1 MSQILTLI
9 GSKNTDLTQSQ
20 VQAVAQAVGTP
31 HAPDWLKPGHA
42 CDLVLETT
50 DPEAVLDRAR
60 NALGAAA
67 IDVVV
72 QPTGHRR
79 KKLLIADMDSTVIE
93 QECIDEL
100 ADALGLRDEISTIT
114 ERAMRGEL
122 EFAPALRERVA
133 LLKGLAETELQR
145 VYDTQITEMPG
156 GRALCATMKKHGG
169 TCALVSGGFTFFTS
183 RIAAAVGFTSHQA
196 NTLIIADGHLT
207 GEVAEPILGREA
219 KLTALKKLS
228 TELNLDPRE
237 TMAVGDG
244 ANDLAMIGE
253 AGLGVAFH
261 AKPIVG
267 KAAAAQVNHGDL
279 QALLYIQGYRVDD
292 IVTTS

>member
-9 GSKNTDLTQSQ
+9 ASKNTDLTPSQ
-20 VQAVAQAVGTP
+20 VQAVAKAVRATDE
-31 HAPDWLKPGHA
+31 PDWLKPGHA
-42 CDLVLETT
+42 CDLALKST
-50 DPEAVLDRAR
+50 DRDTIL
-60 NALGAAA
+60 AAA
-67 IDVVV
+67 RGVLGSAQIDVVV
-72 QPTGHRR
+72 QPAAHRR

-100 ADALGLRDEISTIT
+100 ADALGLRPEISAIT

-122 EFAPALRERVA
+122 EFAPALRERVS

-145 VYDTQITEMPG
+145 VYDTQITQMPG
-156 GRALCATMKKHGG
+156 GRALCATMKKHGS
-169 TCALVSGGFTFFTS
+169 TCALVSGGFSFFTS
-183 RIAAAVGFTSHQA
+183 RVAAAVGFTSNQA
-196 NTLIIADGHLT
+196 NTLLIANGHLT

-219 KLTALKKLS
+219 KLDALRKFTADLS
-228 TELNLDPRE
+228 LDPVQ

-261 AKPIVG
+261 AKPVVG
-267 KAAAAQVNHGDL
+267 KAAAAQVNHADL
-279 QALLYIQGYRVDD
+279 TALLYIQGYRVDE
-292 IVTTS
+292 IITAP